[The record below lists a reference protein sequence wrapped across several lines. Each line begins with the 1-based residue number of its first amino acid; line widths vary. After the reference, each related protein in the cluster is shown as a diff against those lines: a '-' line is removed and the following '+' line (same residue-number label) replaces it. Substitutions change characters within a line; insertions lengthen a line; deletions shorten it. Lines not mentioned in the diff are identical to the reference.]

1 MGIGEWAARRPW
13 ADQTERLVTGG
24 WALAHRGGSW
34 LRADGDWRVSV
45 PRYAVSIPV
54 GALVCYVGGYTIWAE
69 PRVLWLL
76 SGGYC
81 VAAWRAG
88 APPKPQPQEQG
99 EDDDAEDSEQPEPEA
114 PADPLPDI
122 LDDLIGD
129 RRGVHLR
136 TIVQHLHDS
145 RLDTTCKRA
154 DVRAALERRG
164 IPIRPSVKV
173 AGRVNEGV
181 HREDLTAWITATL
194 GASASTGPEEA
205 ATPATTGVTSN
216 NYPGA
221 TAPTTPSTG
230 AERGTEKGMA
240 VPSSDLER
248 HIDEALRLTH

>member
-13 ADQTERLVTGG
+13 ADQADRLVTGG

-76 SGGYC
+76 SGSYC

-88 APPKPQPQEQG
+88 APSEPQEQG
-99 EDDDAEDSEQPEPEA
+99 EHDGAEDSEQPEPEA

-122 LDDLIGD
+122 LDDLIGEA
-129 RRGVHLR
+129 RGVHLR
-136 TIVQHLHDS
+136 TIVQHLHES
-145 RLDTTCKRA
+145 RLDTSCKRT

-164 IPIRPSVKV
+164 IPVRPSVKV

-181 HREDLTAWITATL
+181 HRDDLTDWLDAPATAAADAGP
-194 GASASTGPEEA
+194 GAV
-205 ATPATTGVTSN
+205 ATPATTGLTSN
-216 NYPGA
+216 NYPDA
-221 TAPTTPSTG
+221 TAPTTPSAG
-230 AERGTEKGMA
+230 PERGREKGFA
-240 VPSSDLER
+240 APDNELER
-248 HIDEALRLTH
+248 HITEAISLTH